1 MDANYEENFL
11 VLGNPADPSRVDH
24 DVIGGPRFEDLAVLI
39 GGGQHFADGD
49 RDGAV
54 QTEGGHRLDRIGT
67 QDVFQLRGLR
77 ELFRMASGEHTI
89 KEEAFHGISYLIDEI
104 ADEIDR
110 IRSTVE
116 S

>member
-1 MDANYEENFL
+1 
-11 VLGNPADPSRVDH
+11 
-24 DVIGGPRFEDLAVLI
+24 
-39 GGGQHFADGD
+39 
-49 RDGAV
+49 
-54 QTEGGHRLDRIGT
+54 LDRIGT